1 MPRISAE
8 IKKQLRPRVKG
19 VGGMAQV
26 DASLHIG
33 TDRVSQ
39 KIGSRLRIELA
50 TIMYWPSKFPH
61 CLHKVKIAVVRMKA
75 VTTLSREQLQENTV
89 KVPFLLNVQALV
101 SGPGH
106 KDVRLTV
113 RYSHLSETHLHHAV
127 EILDKVYNTIEDEEP
142 SGKVQ
147 GKSSRKIV
155 TDVA

>member
-61 CLHKVKIAVVRMKA
+61 CLHKVKVEVDRNLDGSVIVAHPDVLDTLGGDCDGDLIYL
-75 VTTLSREQLQENTV
+75 VT
-89 KVPFLLNVQALV
+89 
-101 SGPGH
+101 
-106 KDVRLTV
+106 
-113 RYSHLSETHLHHAV
+113 
-127 EILDKVYNTIEDEEP
+127 EP
-142 SGKVQ
+142 SIVRV
-147 GKSSRKIV
+147 SRSITAPV
-155 TDVA
+155 SFEQQHFS